1 VEFVLE
7 IHGLVRW
14 LVAVVAI
21 VAIVKFALGWLRN
34 MPFTPADRGIM
45 SAYTGLIDLNLLLGL
60 ILLFGLGNGF
70 PMNRIEHTMTM
81 IAAIVVAHLS
91 AIWRKSD
98 DSAKKFRNNLIVV
111 VVSIFLIITA
121 VTRLRGGWIFA

>member
-1 VEFVLE
+1 VAFVLE
-7 IHGLVRW
+7 IHGMVRW
-14 LVAVVAI
+14 LVALVAI
-21 VAIVKFALGWLRN
+21 VAIVRFALGWLRN

-45 SAYTGLIDLNLLLGL
+45 SAYTGLLDLNLLLGL
-60 ILLFGLGNGF
+60 TLLFGLGNGF
-70 PMNRIEHTMTM
+70 PMNRIEHAVTM
-81 IAAIVVAHLS
+81 IVAIVVAHLS

-111 VVSIFLIITA
+111 VVSILLIIMA